1 MTDKNLIE
9 DRINISLNSANA
21 ILKPANSSIGYLP
34 SFISNVSFDFPN
46 ILREDKNIVYSTV
59 EIANAQIPVS
69 FYQINYTNNVL
80 NVRYINSTSSTTII
94 YTLTRGNY
102 NITTLLAEI
111 KTQTAGVFTGTF
123 NKISGIITLTGFNP
137 SVLNYTD
144 FQILPSP
151 ISAILG
157 FDNLTT
163 YTSSANVLTA
173 PFPVSLLTIK
183 KLKICSSNLSTNSL
197 DSSNGGKLNLIQTIT
212 VNAPPYGIIT
222 YENLNNRSVLTN
234 NNINTIDIQILDDGN
249 RFVNFNNVDWTI
261 QISITHFR
269 RIHETDNK
277 TFEDLT
283 RDILKAIPI
292 EAPPSDLQTS
302 SSLGINEAT
311 DVNPIFSD
319 TADLDFY
326 MYQHG
331 IDI

>member
-1 MTDKNLIE
+1 MPDKNLIE

-34 SFISNVSFDFPN
+34 SFISNVTFDFPN
-46 ILREDKNIVYSTV
+46 IIKEDKNVVYSTV

-80 NVRYINSTSSTTII
+80 NIKYLTATYSVPIV

-102 NITTLLAEI
+102 NVTTLLAEI
-111 KTQTAGVFTGTF
+111 KTQTGGYITGTF
-123 NKISGIITLTGFNP
+123 NKISGIITLTSSNTIYI
-137 SVLNYTD
+137 N

-157 FDNLTT
+157 FDNMTT
-163 YTSSANVLTA
+163 YTSSTNVLTA

-183 KLKICSSNLSTNSL
+183 NLKICSSNLSTNSL
-197 DSSNGGKLNLIQTIT
+197 DSSNDGKLNLIQTIS
-212 VNAPPYGIIT
+212 VNAPAYGIIT
-222 YENLNNRSVLTN
+222 YENGNIGSILTN
-234 NNINTIDIQILDDGN
+234 KNINTIDIQILDDGN

-269 RIHETDNK
+269 RIQNSDDKN
-277 TFEDLT
+277 FEDLT
-283 RDILKAIPI
+283 RDILKIIPI
-292 EAPPSDLQTS
+292 EAPQD
-302 SSLGINEAT
+302 LGIHNIT
-311 DVNPIFSD
+311 NVNPIFSD
-319 TADLDFY
+319 IADLDFY
-326 MYQHG
+326 LYQYG